1 MTKLTEQQLVASVR
15 RGLDQSADQL
25 DWQTHAKLTRIR
37 LQALE
42 QQADRPSFGINLAS
56 FSHGF
61 ATAAVVTLVKAL
73 WLLPETTDKSQPTM
87 PQAIGIPLVD
97 VDGKNPASHVT
108 EADVG
113 VMEVLMSTEDMEFL
127 ENLEMYE
134 WLAAEYS

>member
-1 MTKLTEQQLVASVR
+1 
-15 RGLDQSADQL
+15 
-25 DWQTHAKLTRIR
+25 
-37 LQALE
+37 
-42 QQADRPSFGINLAS
+42 
-56 FSHGF
+56 
-61 ATAAVVTLVKAL
+61 
-73 WLLPETTDKSQPTM
+73 M
-87 PQAIGIPLVD
+87 PQAIGIPLVA